1 MYNTNPVKEFKL
13 NVKLIIS
20 ALKTKNNELIK
31 ACQETLSTQ
40 FGTDYLA
47 SVMTSAVFQLAE
59 TDPDLFSW
67 TWQHFYELDACLD
80 LIEQSIMF
88 AVKRLI
94 KKGFILGK
102 DFSTTF
108 TGEILITREAKEV
121 LMESGSCLDHIFLEE
136 ILQIID

>member
-13 NVKLIIS
+13 NVKLIIA
-20 ALKTKNNELIK
+20 ALRTKNNQLIK
-31 ACQETLSTQ
+31 ACQATLSNQ

-59 TDPDLFSW
+59 IDPDLFSW
-67 TWQHFYELDACLD
+67 TWQHFYELDSCLD
-80 LIEQSIMF
+80 LIEQTVMF
-88 AVKRLI
+88 AIKRLI

-108 TGEILITREAKEV
+108 TGEILITKEAKEA

-136 ILQIID
+136 ILQIVD

>member
-1 MYNTNPVKEFKL
+1 VFNTNPVQEFKL
-13 NVKLIIS
+13 NVQLIIS
-20 ALKTKNNELIK
+20 ALKTKNNRLIE

-40 FGTDYLA
+40 FGADYLA

-59 TDPDLFSW
+59 TDSDLFSW
-67 TWQHFYELDACLD
+67 TWQHFYELDSCLD
-80 LIEQSIMF
+80 LIEQTVMF

-108 TGEILITREAKEV
+108 TGEILITKEAKEA

-136 ILQIID
+136 VLQIVD